1 MSSKSKNILAYTALA
16 IALLVFASSAY
27 SLLGISHFVGQSFTG
42 WVLVVL
48 AVLGVVVTVKVLKG
62 KQDKRNKK
70 ASRRFVLDRQSIVT
84 LIIVLFVAIFVMDSV
99 KIYYKNQAIEDIKS
113 QASTE
118 QEYVET
124 AIKDCADSGQ
134 KESLCRCFYSGM
146 LDKYGID
153 EVYAVDNPNNDTP
166 NPRAE
171 KLLKGCRENG

>member
-62 KQDKRNKK
+62 KQDKSNKK
-70 ASRRFVLDRQSIVT
+70 VNRRLKLDKQSIIT

-113 QASTE
+113 SSSGG
-118 QEYVET
+118 T
-124 AIKDCADSGQ
+124 AQ
-134 KESLCRCFYSGM
+134 
-146 LDKYGID
+146 
-153 EVYAVDNPNNDTP
+153 
-166 NPRAE
+166 
-171 KLLKGCRENG
+171 